1 MSDLSNI
8 RQKSYYNYNNYNQNV
23 DSSQDISIKTSRNFE
38 TAGSVARSLNSESAG
53 SVAFQGKNNDMTQKL
68 SISSLPCDTVSFNSS
83 NNETTGSVAK
93 SSNTNFETAGSVAR
107 SSNTNF
113 DTAGS
118 IARSLNSESAGSV
131 AKHKAKNNSFGCGYY
146 SSPYGYYGVYP
157 NVGNYPAPYESF
169 KYSQP
174 AEVVQKDNKI
184 VAPLLITGLTILG
197 LSLITK
203 IKR

>member
-1 MSDLSNI
+1 MSDLSSI
-8 RQKSYYNYNNYNQNV
+8 RQKNYNNYNQNI
-23 DSSQDISIKTSRNFE
+23 DSGQNLSIKNSRNFE
-38 TAGSVARSLNSESAG
+38 TAGSIARSLNSESAG
-53 SVAFQGKNNDMTQKL
+53 SVAFQGKNNYTPQKL
-68 SISSLPCDTVSFNSS
+68 SVPSLPCDTVSFNS

-93 SSNTNFETAGSVAR
+93 SSNP
-107 SSNTNF
+107 NF

-118 IARSLNSESAGSV
+118 IAKSLNSESTGSI

-184 VAPLLITGLTILG
+184 IAPLLITGLTILG